1 MNVVDDH
8 AEERRV
14 RQIPTRVPTQ
24 VDGLTSLRTVARA
37 MVESGVH
44 AVLVESPVGPTGL
57 VAAKDVIEALAG
69 GADPDVVWAG
79 EIMRPAPRIV
89 SCEQLLVDVG
99 EEMAAYDLEI
109 VAVVDEDARM
119 GVASALDILGAI
131 VRAAREPTSRKT

>member
-1 MNVVDDH
+1 
-8 AEERRV
+8 
-14 RQIPTRVPTQ
+14 
-24 VDGLTSLRTVARA
+24 